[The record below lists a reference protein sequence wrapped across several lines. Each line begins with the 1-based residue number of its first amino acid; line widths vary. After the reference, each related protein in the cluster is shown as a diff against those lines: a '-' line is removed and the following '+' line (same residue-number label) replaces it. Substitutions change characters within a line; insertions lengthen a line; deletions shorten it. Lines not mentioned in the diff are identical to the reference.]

1 MSKTVLI
8 TGASGFVAGSVI
20 DQAPEGW
27 ALHALSRSA
36 PPVARRGL
44 AWHSLDPLDAPSLEE
59 AFRTIRPEAVIH
71 TAAMADID
79 KCEAEKEL
87 ARRVNA
93 GFTRDLARLSVEG
106 GARLIYVST
115 DNVFDG
121 FRGQYTE
128 EDTPGPVNFYGVTK
142 MEGEEAVLEALPR
155 TGVVVR
161 TSLVMGLPVL
171 GKGNSFLSRMMKSW
185 EDGKP
190 VGVPANETRT
200 PIDIITLGQA
210 LIELVDNPV
219 VGYLHTSGNETVN
232 RLDMVQRIAAHLG
245 YGADMVYANDPTV
258 IPGRAARPLDV
269 SLVNTRA
276 CSLLRTPM
284 RGLLG
289 GLELVLAYKRR
300 SE

>member
-1 MSKTVLI
+1 MSKRVLL

-20 DQAPEGW
+20 DQVPEDW
-27 ALHALSRSA
+27 DLHAVSRSA

-44 AWHSLDPLDAPSLEE
+44 TWHSLDPLDAPSLTE
-59 AFRTIRPEAVIH
+59 AFRSIRPEAVIH

-79 KCEAEKEL
+79 KCEAEREL

-106 GARLIYVST
+106 DARLIYVST

-128 EDTPGPVNFYGVTK
+128 EDAPGPVNFYGVTK
-142 MEGEEAVLEALPR
+142 VEGEEAVLEALPR

-171 GKGNSFLSRMMKSW
+171 SKGNSFLSRMMRSW
-185 EDGKP
+185 EEGKP
-190 VGVPANETRT
+190 VGVPANEIRT
-200 PIDIITLGQA
+200 PIDIITLGRA

-219 VGYLHTSGNETVN
+219 TGYLHTSGNETVN
-232 RLDMVQRIAAHLG
+232 RLDMVRRIAAHMG
-245 YGADMVYANDPTV
+245 YGEDMVYPNDPTV
-258 IPGRAARPLDV
+258 IPGRADRPLDV
-269 SLVNTRA
+269 SLVNEKARD
-276 CSLLRTPM
+276 LLKTPM

-289 GLELVLAYKRR
+289 GLELVLGYKRR